1 MAYAIR
7 SVGVQRFDFKYSN
20 GPMPHSQLMKSIELY
35 ATNVVPM
42 VKEILASDKAP
53 AL

>member
-1 MAYAIR
+1 
-7 SVGVQRFDFKYSN
+7 
-20 GPMPHSQLMKSIELY
+20 MKSIELY
-35 ATNVVPM
+35 STKVVPM